1 LGRQKRPARPA
12 ATALLHLASVEVK
25 PAASHVKSRPQLRDI
40 GVKVSITVAN
50 AALRGLTVLAVLF
63 VFCARAVAQDRD
75 ICLERDGIRS
85 IDACSR
91 MIAAGQLAGKDLATI
106 YVVRATI
113 YRKDSDYSSAIE
125 DITRAIELLKNGA
138 SNNIVASAYVTRGSI
153 YSLSGDSAKALADYR
168 QALALDAANS
178 AAVEA
183 IPKLQA
189 QLAEAPADK
198 AARPE
203 QLEARLTAP
212 NEPWPA
218 DIPVPAEVIRLVQTD
233 PFFANAPP
241 VRVGGYSY
249 SQLNASTVN
258 GVRVTNASSYDLS
271 VRWLRTGLISEQTV
285 MHNTTTH
292 TMRITMQSKTSYV
305 GAANGLVGLGD
316 QGSAT
321 SFVPNLGPMRSTYKN
336 ILLYIRNLQGSIFP
350 LHIGNRYS
358 YQSGYRYVS
367 SGQPDDETTN
377 SSLCEISQ
385 RYDAASFHPDL
396 SGNAYLITCQAE
408 TSYKRNKLADTISQ
422 SRTLFFDELGVPIRV
437 DPQSPP
443 AHIIQ
448 TYFKDDATETAR
460 LQSFVMAR

>member
-1 LGRQKRPARPA
+1 MP
-12 ATALLHLASVEVK
+12 
-25 PAASHVKSRPQLRDI
+25 
-40 GVKVSITVAN
+40 ITIPN
-50 AALRGLTVLAVLF
+50 AAHRGLTVLAVLF
-63 VFCARAVAQDRD
+63 VFCARAVAQDRG

-91 MIAAGQLAGKDLATI
+91 MIVAGQLTGKDLATI

-113 YRKDSDYSSAIE
+113 YRTNSDYSRAIE
-125 DITRAIELLKNGA
+125 DITRAIELLKTGA
-138 SNNIVASAYVTRGSI
+138 SNDIVASAYVTRGSI

-168 QALALDAANS
+168 QALALDAANT
-178 AAVEA
+178 AAAEA

-189 QLAEAPADK
+189 QLARAPADK
-198 AARPE
+198 ATTPE
-203 QLEARLTAP
+203 HSEARLTAP

-218 DIPVPAEVIRLVQTD
+218 DIPIPAEVMQLVQTD

-249 SQLNASTVN
+249 SQLGASTVN
-258 GVRVTNASSYDLS
+258 GVRVTNTSSYDSS
-271 VRWLRTGLISEQTV
+271 VKWLRTGLISEQTI

-292 TMRITMQSKTSYV
+292 TMQITMQSKTSYV
-305 GAANGLVGLGD
+305 AAANGLVGLGY
-316 QGSAT
+316 QSSAT
-321 SFVPNLGPMRSTYKN
+321 NFIPNFKPMRLISKN
-336 ILLYIRNLQGSIFP
+336 ILLYIRNLQGAIFP

-396 SGNAYLITCQAE
+396 SGNAYLVTCQEE
-408 TSYKRNKLADTISQ
+408 TSYKRNKLADTILQ
-422 SRTLFFDELGVPIRV
+422 SRTLFFDQLGMPIRV

-443 AHIIQ
+443 THIIQ

-460 LQSFVMAR
+460 LQSFSMAR